1 MSGNDVAYI
10 YVSIDL
16 DRNNWISA
24 SEELGITELQFRII
38 DNSTSPLID
47 YLKIG
52 LIPRYIFLNKEG
64 YIINLYGKSPLKEHL
79 EYYNEIFSR

>member
-1 MSGNDVAYI
+1 MAYI

-52 LIPRYIFLNKEG
+52 LIPRYIFQIEEG